1 MTREKVLMIVETNP
15 YMNKVL
21 STPLYNIFKKTLGIF
36 VKRYYKHS
44 VLPLILSNI
53 NNNKHDV
60 TVVAVDYY
68 AHQLLSKNGIDH
80 KTQADY
86 VFESMNS
93 DAEEEAI
100 DIVRN
105 IPNLILHEDFKDA
118 IHYNSTNLW
127 FLSELGFWYMFKDV
141 IKDIKIIKHIVE
153 TEMPDTIFVSHAGI
167 VNDTVSASS
176 EASISY
182 FKDDRS
188 YGILNK
194 GVVTG
199 ARYALSLV
207 TLVRHAD
214 IGRFRRAS
222 HVKTLEP
229 KVILFGNEQRIGN
242 MSISWLNELKKTTD
256 VLALG
261 IKNEWG
267 GIYKDNS
274 IPYKVFKDYESKT
287 MRKVVNNKRKEFK
300 NIWKNLIKDESFKDS
315 WKYDGVNIWKSLEL
329 GLSYYFLD
337 RFIDIVRYGE
347 IVKGVIHIEKPDV
360 IVTIDDRSPF
370 GKTVNVVSRS
380 LGVSTLIVQHGI
392 VADHPIYGPI
402 CSDKYAVFGDAFK
415 DALVKRGVNPDDI
428 VVTGQPRFD
437 ALVNTKYDKKWIYE
451 TLNINKEKGLI
462 VFASTDLPDDEKEMT
477 VRELCT
483 AMQQFPD
490 KQLVIK
496 PHPSDDGA
504 MFVDLLCKFNSD
516 AIVVH
521 NHLYELLS
529 ACDLLITTWS
539 TVGLEAI
546 ILDKPI
552 VVINLMSRPDM
563 TSYVERGAA
572 IEVNV
577 PNTLSGIIGQIL
589 YDDDTIQRVKEG
601 RDQYVFDYAYRSDGK
616 ASGRVARLLIDMTIN
631 HTTKPKNY
639 VYYMVD
645 ELKEKQ

>member
-1 MTREKVLMIVETNP
+1 MTRKKVLLIVETNP
-15 YMNKVL
+15 YINEVL
-21 STPLYNIFKKTLGIF
+21 STPLYSIFKKILGIF
-36 VKRYYKHS
+36 IKRYYKHS

-53 NNNKHDV
+53 NDNKHDV
-60 TVVAVDYY
+60 VVVAVDHY
-68 AHQLLSKNGIDH
+68 AHQFLHESGIDH

-86 VFESMNS
+86 VFESLNS

-100 DIVRN
+100 DVVRN
-105 IPNLILHEDFKDA
+105 IPNLIPHEDLKDA

-153 TEMPDTIFVSHAGI
+153 TEMPDTIFVSRTGI
-167 VNDTVSASS
+167 VNNTVCAFSDVN
-176 EASISY
+176 ISY
-182 FKDDRS
+182 FKEDRS

-194 GVVTG
+194 GVVTS

-207 TLVRHAD
+207 TLIRHAD

-222 HVKTLEP
+222 HVKTPVP
-229 KVILFGNEQRIGN
+229 KVILFGNEERIGN
-242 MSISWLNELKKTTD
+242 MSVSWLNELKKTTD
-256 VLALG
+256 VLALCM
-261 IKNEWG
+261 KNEWG
-267 GIYKDNS
+267 KIYNDNS

-287 MRKVVNNKRKEFK
+287 MRKVVNKKRKELK
-300 NIWKNLIKDESFKDS
+300 NIWKKLIKDENFKNS
-315 WKYDGVNIWKSLEL
+315 WKYEGVNIWKSLEL
-329 GLSYYFLD
+329 SLTYYFLY

-347 IVKGVIHIEKPDV
+347 IVKGVIHIEKPNV

-380 LGVSTLIVQHGI
+380 LGVPTLIVQHGI

-402 CSDKYAVFGDAFK
+402 CADKYAMFGHAFK

-437 ALVNTKYDKKWIYE
+437 VLVNTKYDKNWIYE
-451 TLNINKEKGLI
+451 KLGISKEKGLI
-462 VFASTDLPDDEKEMT
+462 VFASTDLPDDERELT

-490 KQLVIK
+490 IQLVIK

-504 MFVDLLCKFNSD
+504 MFVDLVRKFNSD

-521 NHLYELLS
+521 DHLYELLS

-539 TVGLEAI
+539 TVGLEAM

-552 VVINLMSRPDM
+552 VVINLMGRPDM
-563 TSYVERGAA
+563 TSYVEKSAA
-572 IEVNV
+572 IAVNM

-589 YDDDTIQRVKEG
+589 YDDDTIQRIKEG
-601 RDQYVFDYAYRSDGK
+601 RNKYILDYTYRSDGK
-616 ASGRVARLLIDMTIN
+616 ASERVAKLIQKMIDEKN
-631 HTTKPKNY
+631 KTTCNCTQK
-639 VYYMVD
+639 
-645 ELKEKQ
+645 